1 MEFTAIERISAIKTR
16 IGEIENKIG
25 FIRPNANR
33 GESFA
38 TTLAQEIKKQTPAAT
53 ASDTAGNGANVAN
66 PVVTESPTAQT
77 SSTNQISSVNYSNT
91 SADGDIDSMV
101 RQAAQKYGVDPKL
114 VSAVVEAESGGDQ
127 SVISSAGAIG
137 VMQLMPETAA
147 SLGVDPYDTRQ
158 NIEGG
163 TMYLSRMIKNFGGDL
178 RKAVAAYN
186 AGPQAVRDYGGVP
199 PYAETQAYVNRVLDM
214 YK

>member
-1 MEFTAIERISAIKTR
+1 MEITALERINAIQSR
-16 IGEIENKIG
+16 ISEIENKIG
-25 FIRPNANR
+25 FIRNNAGSGKN
-33 GESFA
+33 FA
-38 TTLAQEIKKQTPAAT
+38 VTLEQEMKKHAQSAEAAAT
-53 ASDTAGNGANVAN
+53 N
-66 PVVTESPTAQT
+66 PVIANQAVTQA
-77 SSTNQISSVNYSNT
+77 SSTNQVTSVGPTGGSVNT
-91 SADGDIDSMV
+91 ATFDGNIDALV
-101 RQAAQKYGVDPKL
+101 KQAAQKYGVDPKL

-147 SLGVDPYDTRQ
+147 SLGVDPYDTKQ

-186 AGPQAVRDYGGVP
+186 AGPQAVRDYNGVP

>member
-1 MEFTAIERISAIKTR
+1 MMEIGAVQRIAAIQDRIR
-16 IGEIENKIG
+16 EIEGKVG
-25 FIRPNANR
+25 FVKTLPDN
-33 GESFA
+33 SFA
-38 TTLAQEIKKQTPAAT
+38 QKLDREMKKNAAAAT
-53 ASDTAGNGANVAN
+53 KADETTAVAGTAVKQSEESAKVA
-66 PVVTESPTAQT
+66 PVEKTF
-77 SSTNQISSVNYSNT
+77 SSE
-91 SADGDIDSMV
+91 GDLTDLV

-147 SLGVDPYDTRQ
+147 SLGVDPYDKAQ
-158 NIEGG
+158 NIDGG
-163 TMYLSRMIKNFGGDL
+163 TKYLSQMLNNFGGDV

-186 AGPQAVRDYGGVP
+186 AGPQAVRDYNGVP
-199 PYAETQAYVNRVLDM
+199 PYRETQAYVNRVLDI

>member
-1 MEFTAIERISAIKTR
+1 MMEIGAVQRIAAIQDRIR
-16 IGEIENKIG
+16 EIEGKVG
-25 FIRPNANR
+25 FVKTLPDN
-33 GESFA
+33 SFA
-38 TTLAQEIKKQTPAAT
+38 QKLDREMKKNADAAT
-53 ASDTAGNGANVAN
+53 KADETAAVAGTAVKQSEESAKVA
-66 PVVTESPTAQT
+66 PVEKTF
-77 SSTNQISSVNYSNT
+77 SSE
-91 SADGDIDSMV
+91 GDLTDLV

-147 SLGVDPYDTRQ
+147 SLGVDPYDKAQ
-158 NIEGG
+158 NIDGG
-163 TMYLSRMIKNFGGDL
+163 TKYLSQMLNNFGGDV

-186 AGPQAVRDYGGVP
+186 AGPQAVRDYNGVP
-199 PYAETQAYVNRVLDM
+199 PYRETQAYVDRVLDI